1 MGDFIWEINC
11 DFIFRLWDK
20 KVVDVKLNNKVL
32 IINILVRKWIVWG
45 LYVSF
50 FFVLKK
56 FY

>member
-1 MGDFIWEINC
+1 MILFLGYGI
-11 DFIFRLWDK
+11 K